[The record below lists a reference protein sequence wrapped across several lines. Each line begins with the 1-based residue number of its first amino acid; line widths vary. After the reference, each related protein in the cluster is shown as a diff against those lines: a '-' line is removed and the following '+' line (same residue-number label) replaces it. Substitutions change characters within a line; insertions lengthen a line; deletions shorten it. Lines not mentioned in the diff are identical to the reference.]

1 MRKRHNWRQHKKL
14 TQKVG
19 VVRKIKVRVPATL
32 TSVGAG
38 LHSLGMALS
47 IHTRVALQERSDTEL
62 SVSITGDETDN
73 IPATVDNLALRAA
86 IRVFQHSEEAPLGLH
101 VEVHNAIPFGMGM
114 GENIAMVVG
123 GLVAAHNL
131 IETDL
136 TRDDLV
142 NVAMSFGLPYEGII
156 SAMLGSMGICSST
169 PNEPFTLAYDA
180 IDLPP
185 TRAIIVIPQLE
196 KFDAQAIRFPE
207 VIKLNNAIRNMR
219 QTLLMTEALR
229 HGNYK
234 LLKRTLAYQ
243 LFASKYAEQI
253 PHYNEVQQA
262 ALDAGAAGIT
272 LAGDGQVLLAFAE
285 EDPFAAAEA
294 MVERFNTAGIETRH
308 WVLPID
314 RQGVVISALRD
325 AEMNED
331 DEGIIA
337 HPTNPL
343 KAKKTPETGDS

>member
-1 MRKRHNWRQHKKL
+1 M
-14 TQKVG
+14 
-19 VVRKIKVRVPATL
+19 RKIKVRVPATI

-47 IHTRVALQERSDTEL
+47 IHSRVALQERSDSEL
-62 SVSITGDETDN
+62 SVSVTGDETDK

-86 IRVFQHSEEAPLGLH
+86 IRVFQHSEDAPLGLH
-101 VEVHNAIPFGMGM
+101 VEVHNAIPFGMGL

-142 NVAMSFGLPYEGII
+142 NMAMSFNLPYEGII
-156 SAMLGSMGICSST
+156 TAMLGSLGICSST
-169 PNEPFTLAYDA
+169 PNEPFTLAYDS
-180 IDLPP
+180 IEVPP
-185 TRAIIVIPQLE
+185 TRAIVVIPQIE
-196 KFDAQAIRFPE
+196 GFNAQDIRFP
-207 VIKLNNAIRNMR
+207 KTTDLNNAIRNMR
-219 QTLLMTEALR
+219 QTLIMTEALR

-234 LLKRTLAYQ
+234 LLKRALAYQ
-243 LFASKYAEQI
+243 LFANKYAELMPQLAKAR
-253 PHYNEVQQA
+253 QA
-262 ALDAGAAGIT
+262 ADEAGAMGIT
-272 LAGDGQVLLAFAE
+272 LAGDGRILLAFAD
-285 EDPFAAAEA
+285 EDPFAVANAI
-294 MVERFNTAGIETRH
+294 VEEFTATGVETRH

-325 AEMNED
+325 AESPDD

-337 HPTNPL
+337 NPVNPL
-343 KAKKTPETGDS
+343 KGEKHQDKKDS

>member
-1 MRKRHNWRQHKKL
+1 M
-14 TQKVG
+14 
-19 VVRKIKVRVPATL
+19 RKIKVRVPATI

-47 IHTRVALQERSDTEL
+47 IHSRVALQERSDSEL
-62 SVSITGDETDN
+62 SVSVTGDETAN

-101 VEVHNAIPFGMGM
+101 VEVHNAIPFGMGL

-142 NVAMSFGLPYEGII
+142 SMAMTFNLPYEGII
-156 SAMLGSMGICSST
+156 SAMLGSLGICSST
-169 PNEPFTLAYDA
+169 LNEPFTLAYDS
-180 IDLPP
+180 IDVPP
-185 TRAIIVIPQLE
+185 TRAIIVIPQIE
-196 KFDAQAIRFPE
+196 NFDVQAIRFPE
-207 VIKLNNAIRNMR
+207 VTKLNNAIRNMR

-234 LLKRTLAYQ
+234 LLKRALAYQ

-253 PHYNEVQQA
+253 PQYDAVQKA
-262 ALDAGAAGIT
+262 ADEAGAMGIT
-272 LAGDGQVLLAFAE
+272 LAGDGRILLAFAE
-285 EDPFAAAEA
+285 EDPFAVAEA
-294 MVERFNTAGIETRH
+294 MVETFADGGVQTRH

-325 AEMNED
+325 AESSED

-337 HPTNPL
+337 NPVNPL
-343 KAKKTPETGDS
+343 KSQKHEDKKDS